1 MHAVNRLFEYRKSL
15 STTEYKS
22 RGYRLK
28 RCGECRL
35 NEEHCTCA
43 YLPNVKSPVS
53 FLILMYDTE
62 VMKPSNT
69 GRLIADVI
77 PDTHAFLWSRT
88 VKNNALLDIIQNEK
102 YQPVVVFPKDYAD
115 DGHVVIEQ
123 KMEVKPNKTPL
134 FIMLDGSWR
143 EAKKMFRK
151 SPYLKGLP
159 IFSFSPA
166 ALDNSET
173 NSRYHIRKAANDTQL
188 ATAEV
193 AARVLEIN
201 GDSTNG
207 QLLDHWFDVFSY
219 QYQRTLCREN
229 KGDAKALQSYLDFV
243 KEHDIS
249 IGSA

>member
-1 MHAVNRLFEYRKSL
+1 MMHAVHRLFQYRKSL

-22 RGYRLK
+22 RGHRLI
-28 RCGECRL
+28 RCDACRL
-35 NEEHCTCA
+35 NKEHCICD
-43 YLPNVKSPVS
+43 YHPRVESSVS

-62 VMKPSNT
+62 VLKPSNT

-88 VKNNALLDIIQNEK
+88 VEEEALIAVINDEK
-102 YQPVVVFPKDYAD
+102 YQPVVVFPKEYASD
-115 DGHVVIEQ
+115 EHQVIEGS
-123 KMEVKPNKTPL
+123 VSVNSDKTPL

-159 IFSFSPA
+159 IFSFSP
-166 ALDNSET
+166 ET
-173 NSRYHIRKAANDTQL
+173 LENMDINSRYHIRKASNSTQL

-201 GDSTNG
+201 GDAING

-219 QYQRTLCREN
+219 QYQRTLCKTNMGNQLAVE
-229 KGDAKALQSYLDFV
+229 KYLAFV
-243 KEHDIS
+243 KEQGIA
-249 IGSA
+249 IGN